1 MKVIG
6 ITGYKKSGK
15 TTLTLKLSD
24 ELIKRGYKVAVIKHI
39 NENIDQVNTDTSKY
53 KEVLTQVAAITPEES
68 VIFLKNKKNLE
79 EIIKHFEVDI
89 ILIEG
94 FKNEKTFPKIICLRE
109 ESEKAE
115 LFDGLQLCTAGFV
128 SKELNPKFHDY
139 NILKDEVQIK
149 VDPEDEKS
157 YRLPRWGELEYI
169 TSKYSYFLS
178 HKVTEDSTSVYG
190 YFIKYFGSEKVQFYG
205 KPVAKVLP
213 AQSPETSY
221 DRGRPAT
228 IQVISRFYIQI
239 DHEPLKEVK
248 IRERDFRKLFG
259 NSKVMRM
266 YFKEHKVNKI
276 EDIVEMLRFYEES
289 V

>member
-79 EIIKHFEVDI
+79 EIIKYFEVDI

-128 SKELNPKFHDY
+128 SKGVDPKLCDF
-139 NILKDEVQIK
+139 NILNDEDIK
-149 VDPEDEKS
+149 KIAKIAINKS
-157 YRLPRWGELEYI
+157 FKLPNLDCGECGYQDCYGLAQEIVKGNKTLDDCPSLEPSTLVKVNGKRISMNPFIAKIIKNTI
-169 TSKYSYFLS
+169 TGLLS
-178 HKVTEDSTSVYG
+178 SLKG
-190 YFIKYFGSEKVQFYG
+190 FIKGDIE
-205 KPVAKVLP
+205 
-213 AQSPETSY
+213 
-221 DRGRPAT
+221 
-228 IQVISRFYIQI
+228 I
-239 DHEPLKEVK
+239 K
-248 IRERDFRKLFG
+248 IKQ
-259 NSKVMRM
+259 K
-266 YFKEHKVNKI
+266 
-276 EDIVEMLRFYEES
+276 
-289 V
+289 